1 MSSSMDDSSDS
12 GYVLSLPPDHYA
24 YYSPIKKGDHISK
37 VKEFYGLDS
46 DPQAYNSAQDPWM
59 YDLSQYGILIFF
71 DKAFNVYV
79 IRFDVGFKGKL
90 EGIGIGDTE
99 EAMLKLKGEPA
110 KRWKF
115 GPDEEACAY
124 YKNGFVRYDINH
136 KTKRIVRMFR

>member
-1 MSSSMDDSSDS
+1 MSSPMDDSSDS
-12 GYVLSLPPDHYA
+12 GYVLSLPPAHYA
-24 YYSPIKKGDHISK
+24 YYSPIKQGDPISK

-46 DPQAYNSAQDPWM
+46 DPRPYKSAQDPWL
-59 YDLSQYGILIFF
+59 YDLSQYGILIFL
-71 DKAFNVYV
+71 DKTFSVYV
-79 IRFDVGFKGKL
+79 IRFDVGFKGKI

-99 EAMLKLKGEPA
+99 ETMLKLKGEPG
-110 KRWKF
+110 KRWDF